1 MGQRRGTR
9 MRATTGRG
17 RRSRTARSGSSGAPA
32 PRPVPPRDP
41 QALLATVQTM
51 AEKWMTAITGLTG
64 LLGISGIA
72 FGDDVLTDAGGLRQV
87 ALVLAFL
94 VALLASAVALVACTG
109 AAHGFPPLP
118 GRAGAGRWKDA
129 AAGWDRDMGRAER
142 ALESLWVAMTAAL
155 VAFGATIIALVLA
168 LV

>member
-1 MGQRRGTR
+1 M
-9 MRATTGRG
+9 
-17 RRSRTARSGSSGAPA
+17 SGAKA
-32 PRPVPPRDP
+32 QAEDP
-41 QALLATVQTM
+41 KDPEILLATVQGM

-72 FGDDVLTDAGGLRQV
+72 FGDDVLTDAGGLRQGGLV
-87 ALVLAFL
+87 AAFL

-118 GRAGAGRWKDA
+118 GERPGGTWKDSMSGWKADTDRA
-129 AAGWDRDMGRAER
+129 AR
-142 ALESLWVAMTAAL
+142 ALSSLWAAMTAAL
-155 VAFGATIIALVLA
+155 VAFAATVIALVLA

>member
-1 MGQRRGTR
+1 MGATAAYSGTGDDSPKG
-9 MRATTGRG
+9 A
-17 RRSRTARSGSSGAPA
+17 AEQHQLENPGAPN
-32 PRPVPPRDP
+32 PPSIAVEDP
-41 QALLATVQTM
+41 AALLTTVQTM

-72 FGDDVLTDAGGLRQV
+72 FGDDVLTDTVGLRQW
-87 ALVLAFL
+87 ALVGAFL
-94 VALLASAVALVACTG
+94 VALLASALALVACTG

-118 GRAGAGRWKDA
+118 GRAGGGRWRTA
-129 AAGWDRDMGRAER
+129 AAGWDRDVQRADR
-142 ALESLWVAMTAAL
+142 ALRSLWVAMTAAL

>member
-1 MGQRRGTR
+1 MG
-9 MRATTGRG
+9 AATGRADAG
-17 RRSRTARSGSSGAPA
+17 DDGSRTTAQDGAVASPGAPA
-32 PRPVPPRDP
+32 GRPVPPRDP
-41 QALLATVQTM
+41 KALLTTVQTM

-72 FGDDVLTDAGGLRQV
+72 FGDDVLTEAGGLRQG

-129 AAGWDRDMGRAER
+129 AAGWDRDEGRAER

>member
-1 MGQRRGTR
+1 M
-9 MRATTGRG
+9 TT
-17 RRSRTARSGSSGAPA
+17 
-32 PRPVPPRDP
+32 
-41 QALLATVQTM
+41 
-51 AEKWMTAITGLTG
+51 ITDLTG

-94 VALLASAVALVACTG
+94 ASAVALVAFSG

-129 AAGWDRDMGRAER
+129 AAGWDRDEGRAER
-142 ALESLWVAMTAAL
+142 ALESLWVAMAAAL